1 MSLSVS
7 FNWWMI
13 AAGVSTP
20 FQMPVYAMG
29 VTEHETPFSFGSSL
43 PPLTFTWAVNSREVL
58 HLESVYH
65 GVSSCLTFSFPSSVT
80 FCSVQLLPLVPFSLP
95 LLLTARCS
103 CFLLFPFPFLCYS
116 LQCAAPSSCSLPL
129 LLTAVCSTFFLF
141 PSSATHWSVQLLPLV
156 SFLC

>member
-1 MSLSVS
+1 
-7 FNWWMI
+7 MI

-65 GVSSCLTFSFPSSVT
+65 GVSSCLTFLFLLLLLSAVCSSFLCFSLQGAAASSCSLFPSSST
-80 FCSVQLLPLVPFSLP
+80 HCSVQLLPLV
-95 LLLTARCS
+95 
-103 CFLLFPFPFLCYS
+103 PFLCYS
-116 LQCAAPSSCSLPL
+116 LQCAAPSCSLPL
-129 LLTAVCSTFFLF
+129 LVTAVCSSFLLF
-141 PSSATHWSVQLLPLV
+141 PSSASHSSVQFLPLV
-156 SFLC
+156 PFLC